1 MSDGTAPCPCCGSPS
16 TASRRQ
22 LFYGLMDDAPL
33 TGVFSWYS
41 ARVPNAYPPKSLFV
55 MLLLLMLGMAL
66 PAAGLWLLEHY
77 QALHW
82 LFILGMVLLAALL
95 IDVLMT
101 YRQYKSWG
109 GEWLCGD
116 CRSVFRLSLS

>member
-1 MSDGTAPCPCCGSPS
+1 MSDGIAPCPCCGSPS

-41 ARVPNAYPPKSLFV
+41 ARVPHAYPPKSLFV

-66 PAAGLWLLEHY
+66 FEHKETGKY
-77 QALHW
+77 LD
-82 LFILGMVLLAALL
+82 GKM
-95 IDVLMT
+95 
-101 YRQYKSWG
+101 
-109 GEWLCGD
+109 
-116 CRSVFRLSLS
+116 